1 MNKITGIQESSQIIN
16 KDNVQKNSA
25 DPTLFKKTLDGVLG
39 TQNSASVE
47 STSATGSLGEI
58 RSVAP
63 AITEGSS
70 VSVGDQ
76 TEKLL
81 DQLDQ
86 YIQNLGDPNKTLK
99 EMEPAVKDMKMLAD
113 ALMENVES
121 EGAPDK
127 KLKDI
132 AEYSAMMANI
142 EYLKFNRGD
151 YL

>member
-1 MNKITGIQESSQIIN
+1 MSKITGIQESSQIIN
-16 KDNVQKNSA
+16 KETVRKNSA
-25 DPTLFKKTLDGVLG
+25 DPELFKKTLDGMLE
-39 TQNSASVE
+39 TQNGTAVE

-63 AITEGSS
+63 SITGEPT

-81 DQLDQ
+81 NQLDQ
-86 YIQNLGDPNKTLK
+86 YIQNLSDPGKTLK
-99 EMEPAVKDMKMLAD
+99 EMEPAVKDMKTLAD
-113 ALMENVES
+113 ALMESV
-121 EGAPDK
+121 ADVQDK

-132 AEYSAMMANI
+132 AEHSAMMANI